1 MSTAIPAIWP
11 IDRQALR
18 HGIEP
23 FGYRNH
29 PIYHR
34 RILHK
39 GIDLAANIGNN
50 VYATGDAT
58 VQSTDLGQP
67 RRGYGKQIL
76 LNHQY
81 GYQTRYA
88 HLSQIFVK
96 PGEKVVRGQ
105 LIGKVGNTG
114 GVTGPHLHYE
124 VIHMGQVVN
133 PINYFNRNMTNEE
146 YERLMEQMQENSTS
160 IPSTNNMA
168 RTRRPIK
175 YATPRTPKQK
185 AIRITF
191 HVLVWFGAAILY
203 YVGFSLFFFD
213 TPVEYELKHSTDQL
227 RSEYTRLEARYDSLR
242 TVMENVSERDRN
254 VFNILFESD
263 PYDFDTEYETKR
275 LATYESLLDKSDRQI
290 ILELKEKV
298 RQSEATL
305 TKLNESYLELQRLL
319 DTVGDGRNRIPA
331 IQPVINQQLT
341 LLTASYG
348 MRIHPFYRTL
358 QSHQGVDYTVPEG
371 SRVFATADGRVKEI
385 ASRSTAGRTIVI
397 DHGNGYETSYSHLL
411 AVNVRRG
418 QEVRRGDIIGL
429 SGNTGLS
436 IAPHLHYEVRHNGMR
451 VDPIHYFFMELS
463 PVEYQRI
470 IRIAQSGMQSFD

>member
-1 MSTAIPAIWP
+1 
-11 IDRQALR
+11 
-18 HGIEP
+18 
-23 FGYRNH
+23 
-29 PIYHR
+29 
-34 RILHK
+34 
-39 GIDLAANIGNN
+39 
-50 VYATGDAT
+50 
-58 VQSTDLGQP
+58 
-67 RRGYGKQIL
+67 
-76 LNHQY
+76 
-81 GYQTRYA
+81 
-88 HLSQIFVK
+88 
-96 PGEKVVRGQ
+96 
-105 LIGKVGNTG
+105 
-114 GVTGPHLHYE
+114 
-124 VIHMGQVVN
+124 
-133 PINYFNRNMTNEE
+133 
-146 YERLMEQMQENSTS
+146 
-160 IPSTNNMA
+160 MA

-203 YVGFSLFFFD
+203 YVGFSLFFD

-227 RSEYTRLEARYDSLR
+227 RDEYTRLEARYDSLR

-348 MRIHPFYRTL
+348 MRIHPFYKSL
-358 QSHQGVDYTVPEG
+358 AAHQGVDYTVSEG
-371 SRVFATADGRVKEI
+371 SRVFATADGRIKEI
-385 ASRSTAGRTIVI
+385 ITKRTSSGNTVVI
-397 DHGNGYETSYSHLL
+397 DHGNGYETAYSHLGKIY
-411 AVNVRRG
+411 ARRG
-418 QEVRRGDIIGL
+418 DRVRRGDIIAQ

-436 IAPHLHYEVRHNGMR
+436 LAPHLHYEIRHNGMR
-451 VDPIHYFFMELS
+451 VDPIHYFFMELT
-463 PVEYQRI
+463 PTEYQRLM
-470 IRIAQSGMQSFD
+470 RIAQTGMQSFD

>member
-1 MSTAIPAIWP
+1 
-11 IDRQALR
+11 
-18 HGIEP
+18 
-23 FGYRNH
+23 
-29 PIYHR
+29 
-34 RILHK
+34 
-39 GIDLAANIGNN
+39 
-50 VYATGDAT
+50 
-58 VQSTDLGQP
+58 
-67 RRGYGKQIL
+67 
-76 LNHQY
+76 
-81 GYQTRYA
+81 
-88 HLSQIFVK
+88 
-96 PGEKVVRGQ
+96 
-105 LIGKVGNTG
+105 
-114 GVTGPHLHYE
+114 
-124 VIHMGQVVN
+124 
-133 PINYFNRNMTNEE
+133 
-146 YERLMEQMQENSTS
+146 
-160 IPSTNNMA
+160 MA

-203 YVGFSLFFFD
+203 YVGFSLFFD

-227 RSEYTRLEARYDSLR
+227 RDEYTRLEARYDSLR

-348 MRIHPFYRTL
+348 MRIHPFYKTL
-358 QSHQGVDYTVPEG
+358 QSHQGVDYTIPEG
-371 SRVFATADGRVKEI
+371 SRVFATADGVVRD
-385 ASRSTAGRTIVI
+385 AAQRNSTQGQTVVI
-397 DHGNGYETSYSHLL
+397 DHGNGYETSYSHLSKI
-411 AVNVRRG
+411 NVRKG
-418 QEVRRGDIIGL
+418 QTVRRGDIIAL
-429 SGNTGLS
+429 SGDTGLS
-436 IAPHLHYEVRHNGMR
+436 LAPHLHYEVRLDGMR
-451 VDPIHYFFMELS
+451 VDPIHYFFMELT
-463 PVEYQRI
+463 PTEYQRLM
-470 IRIAQSGMQSFD
+470 RIAQSGMQSFD

>member
-1 MSTAIPAIWP
+1 
-11 IDRQALR
+11 
-18 HGIEP
+18 
-23 FGYRNH
+23 
-29 PIYHR
+29 
-34 RILHK
+34 
-39 GIDLAANIGNN
+39 
-50 VYATGDAT
+50 
-58 VQSTDLGQP
+58 
-67 RRGYGKQIL
+67 
-76 LNHQY
+76 
-81 GYQTRYA
+81 
-88 HLSQIFVK
+88 
-96 PGEKVVRGQ
+96 
-105 LIGKVGNTG
+105 
-114 GVTGPHLHYE
+114 
-124 VIHMGQVVN
+124 
-133 PINYFNRNMTNEE
+133 
-146 YERLMEQMQENSTS
+146 
-160 IPSTNNMA
+160 MA

-203 YVGFSLFFFD
+203 YVGFSLFFD

-227 RSEYTRLEARYDSLR
+227 RDEYTRLEARYDSLR

-371 SRVFATADGRVKEI
+371 SRVFTTADGRVKEI
-385 ASRSTAGRTIVI
+385 ATRSTAGRTIVI

>member
-1 MSTAIPAIWP
+1 
-11 IDRQALR
+11 
-18 HGIEP
+18 
-23 FGYRNH
+23 
-29 PIYHR
+29 
-34 RILHK
+34 
-39 GIDLAANIGNN
+39 
-50 VYATGDAT
+50 
-58 VQSTDLGQP
+58 
-67 RRGYGKQIL
+67 
-76 LNHQY
+76 
-81 GYQTRYA
+81 
-88 HLSQIFVK
+88 
-96 PGEKVVRGQ
+96 
-105 LIGKVGNTG
+105 
-114 GVTGPHLHYE
+114 
-124 VIHMGQVVN
+124 
-133 PINYFNRNMTNEE
+133 
-146 YERLMEQMQENSTS
+146 
-160 IPSTNNMA
+160 MA

-203 YVGFSLFFFD
+203 YVGFSLFFD

-227 RSEYTRLEARYDSLR
+227 RDEYTRLEARYDSLR

-358 QSHQGVDYTVPEG
+358 QSHQGAARLVENNFECRIHFFSSSKRSEHAFTRTRQILVDAC
-371 SRVFATADGRVKEI
+371 SVFFED
-385 ASRSTAGRTIVI
+385 
-397 DHGNGYETSYSHLL
+397 
-411 AVNVRRG
+411 
-418 QEVRRGDIIGL
+418 
-429 SGNTGLS
+429 
-436 IAPHLHYEVRHNGMR
+436 
-451 VDPIHYFFMELS
+451 
-463 PVEYQRI
+463 
-470 IRIAQSGMQSFD
+470 

>member
-1 MSTAIPAIWP
+1 
-11 IDRQALR
+11 
-18 HGIEP
+18 
-23 FGYRNH
+23 
-29 PIYHR
+29 
-34 RILHK
+34 
-39 GIDLAANIGNN
+39 
-50 VYATGDAT
+50 
-58 VQSTDLGQP
+58 
-67 RRGYGKQIL
+67 
-76 LNHQY
+76 
-81 GYQTRYA
+81 
-88 HLSQIFVK
+88 
-96 PGEKVVRGQ
+96 
-105 LIGKVGNTG
+105 
-114 GVTGPHLHYE
+114 
-124 VIHMGQVVN
+124 
-133 PINYFNRNMTNEE
+133 
-146 YERLMEQMQENSTS
+146 
-160 IPSTNNMA
+160 MA

-203 YVGFSLFFFD
+203 YVGFSLFFD

-227 RSEYTRLEARYDSLR
+227 RDEYTRLEARYDSLR

-348 MRIHPFYRTL
+348 MRIHPFYKSL
-358 QSHQGVDYTVPEG
+358 AAHQGVDYTVSEG
-371 SRVFATADGRVKEI
+371 SRVFATADGRIKEI
-385 ASRSTAGRTIVI
+385 ITKRTSSGNTVVI
-397 DHGNGYETSYSHLL
+397 DHGNGYETAYSHLGKIY
-411 AVNVRRG
+411 ARRG
-418 QEVRRGDIIGL
+418 DRVRRGDIIAQ

-436 IAPHLHYEVRHNGMR
+436 LAPHLHYEIRHNGMR
-451 VDPIHYFFMELS
+451 VDPIHYFFMELDYE
-463 PVEYQRI
+463 EYQKI
-470 IRIAQSGMQSFD
+470 VKIAQTGMQSFD